1 MTQIVA
7 ILDRPSKHF
16 SKFMNLLKEKN
27 EIRIKDL
34 KRVVTH
40 SSYYDVVID
49 RLCDLNKVLRNK
61 HSDLYLAEPN
71 FNRESNRVFTALKKC
86 VHIERIESEGKA
98 FIITFYDI
106 EN

>member
-1 MTQIVA
+1 MRQIIV

-16 SKFMNLLKEKN
+16 SKFMDLLAEKH

-49 RLCDLNKVLRNK
+49 RLCDLNKVLRNIRP
-61 HSDLYLAEPN
+61 DFYLAEPD
-71 FNRESNRVFTALKKC
+71 FNRESNKVFTALKRC
-86 VHIERIESEGKA
+86 VNIDTIEPEGKC
-98 FIITFYDI
+98 FIIKFYHD
-106 EN
+106 ED

>member
-1 MTQIVA
+1 MRQIVV

-16 SKFMNLLKEKN
+16 SKFMQVLIEKD

-49 RLCDLNKVLRNK
+49 RLCDLNKVLRSV
-61 HSDLYLAEPN
+61 HPDFYLAEPN
-71 FNRESNRVFTALKKC
+71 FNRESNKVFTGLKKC
-86 VHIERIESEGKA
+86 VNIETIEPAEKC
-98 FIITFYDI
+98 FIIKFYDHD
-106 EN
+106 